1 MYLGNFPEGTDAS
14 SFAATFSQQ
23 GTNENL
29 LFAAQATISVEGST
43 QHDQILAVT
52 NLRMLQFHTLTR
64 AWFELAT
71 ADGKAE
77 WTPLSGGYVQL
88 KGVDT
93 TLVVIGV
100 EAQDVLAFEQ
110 AIRSTVSLVQN
121 QQADGQHNRL
131 EAGGV
136 SSTSTVS
143 DRLQTLGRKAK
154 DGLDEAKARSE
165 AIRAERNARNQA
177 AHLANAA
184 KEAELALLAG
194 PVTASAR
201 FASAWGKSVT
211 IYQNGYVKVGGSTSP
226 LLSISGSDSTAT
238 KSALGR
244 GIGAVATF
252 GVNLHGSKL
261 RGQAYLSIGT
271 PQQSHTIH
279 LQSPSPGEVAD
290 VHRLVAAGQAAIA
303 AREMR
308 ESRIQP
314 VLQTEPLDLTNQI
327 QQLVDLHSSGALS
340 DEEFAAAKSKLLGE
354 I

>member
-1 MYLGNFPEGTDAS
+1 MYLGSFPEGTDAS

-29 LFAAQATISVEGST
+29 LYASKAAISVEGST
-43 QHDQILAVT
+43 QQDQILAVT
-52 NLRMLQFHTLTR
+52 NLRVLQFHPLTR

-71 ADGKAE
+71 LDGKAE
-77 WTPLSGGYVQL
+77 WNLLTGGHVQL
-88 KGVDT
+88 VGVT
-93 TLVVIGV
+93 TRLVEIGV
-100 EAQDVLAFEQ
+100 EAQDVAALEQ
-110 AIRSTVSLVQN
+110 AMRSTVSLVEN
-121 QQADGQHNRL
+121 KKANNQHNPL
-131 EAGGV
+131 EAGGGI
-136 SSTSTVS
+136 SGSAVS

-177 AHLANAA
+177 AHLAKEE
-184 KEAELALLAG
+184 KEAELASLAG

-244 GIGAVATF
+244 GIGAVATL
-252 GVNLHGSKL
+252 GVNMHGSKL

-271 PQQSHTIH
+271 PEQSHTIH
-279 LQSPSPGEVAD
+279 LQSPSPSEVAD
-290 VHRLVAAGQAAIA
+290 VHRLVVAGQAAIA
-303 AREMR
+303 TREMR
-308 ESRIQP
+308 ESGTQP
-314 VLQTEPLDLTNQI
+314 VLQTEPLDLASQI
-327 QQLVDLHSSGALS
+327 KQLVDLHLTGALS
-340 DEEFAAAKSKLLGE
+340 DEEFAEAKSKLLGG